1 MFIVF
6 DDIKKKLYVG
16 LDTSSRELNSIDK
29 GNTQIKHWTPQK
41 KHK

>member
-6 DDIKKKLYVG
+6 DDIKKLYVG

-29 GNTQIKHWTPQK
+29 GNTQIKH
-41 KHK
+41 